1 MHRVF
6 VLISRAEQAR
16 PRRVD
21 YATQCPKSHTLLL
34 RTLTDAPRL
43 CRMCAL
49 HVTRD
54 DAVMACNE
62 CRHIVCMMCFG
73 ILQDSQDRTSH
84 VVSLTD
90 VGAAFPLVGVTL
102 PFLLQ
107 FKADWEHAYHNLTTG
122 QMCQLL
128 IRPRTYLSKL
138 SVCDVLLAAGSSG
151 ASTRPTWFLSHTWSN
166 RFSDTL
172 DSALQFFQSLPHDDG
187 DVVVWMDVFS
197 VSQVT
202 LQMHTPNLYI
212 YIYIYMY
219 IYSIQNLCRC

>member
-1 MHRVF
+1 
-6 VLISRAEQAR
+6 
-16 PRRVD
+16 
-21 YATQCPKSHTLLL
+21 
-34 RTLTDAPRL
+34 
-43 CRMCAL
+43 MCAQ
-49 HVTRD
+49 HVARD

-73 ILQDSQDRTSH
+73 TLQDSQDRASH

-212 YIYIYMY
+212 
-219 IYSIQNLCRC
+219 